1 MLGRLW
7 RPTGAAPAPSSAPI
21 RGVPQCGR
29 PGGGVGCVEHA
40 GAVETEAVSG
50 ISRFLEAGKS
60 KVPADR
66 QGTSRVEHTSERN
79 RGEGR
84 LVQPEEQAE
93 RHVQRIAEAAA
104 IEAAQ
109 ALLQHG
115 FDEARAEGA
124 DIVLRRGK
132 TTWRVINRV
141 RYEPGIRERV
151 QDQFARFVVSNL
163 VNQRPSTAHQP

>member
-1 MLGRLW
+1 M
-7 RPTGAAPAPSSAPI
+7 
-21 RGVPQCGR
+21 
-29 PGGGVGCVEHA
+29 
-40 GAVETEAVSG
+40 
-50 ISRFLEAGKS
+50 
-60 KVPADR
+60 
-66 QGTSRVEHTSERN
+66 
-79 RGEGR
+79 
-84 LVQPEEQAE
+84 QPEEQAE

>member
-1 MLGRLW
+1 MEHVEW
-7 RPTGAAPAPSSAPI
+7 AET
-21 RGVPQCGR
+21 
-29 PGGGVGCVEHA
+29 VGTQVFA
-40 GAVETEAVSG
+40 GIG
-50 ISRFLEAGKS
+50 QFLEAGKS

-109 ALLQHG
+109 ELLQHG

-124 DIVLRRGK
+124 DLVLRQGK

-141 RYEPGIRERV
+141 RHEPGIRERV
-151 QDQFARFVVSNL
+151 QAQFASFVVSNL
-163 VNQRPSTAHQP
+163 VNQRPSTVHQP